1 MSAIVYWIF
10 LNSSSSL
17 LVSHPGAWK
26 ESSAKPLSIYN
37 IKKDNVK
44 YKTLNLNKMKKNNT
58 KKTQNKTKQELNLNL
73 VPQCQTVNWR
83 ILHYLYYSR
92 FAEFNKNELS

>member
-26 ESSAKPLSIYN
+26 ESSAKPLSINN

-58 KKTQNKTKQELNLNL
+58 KKKTKQNKTGIKFKSSASVSNRELENIALFIL
-73 VPQCQTVNWR
+73 FKVCR
-83 ILHYLYYSR
+83 IQ
-92 FAEFNKNELS
+92 